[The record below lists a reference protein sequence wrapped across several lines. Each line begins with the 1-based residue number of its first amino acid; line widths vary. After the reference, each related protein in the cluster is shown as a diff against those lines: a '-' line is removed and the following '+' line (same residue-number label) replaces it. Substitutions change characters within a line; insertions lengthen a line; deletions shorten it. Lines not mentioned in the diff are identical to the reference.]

1 MLTEQNKIEMKE
13 YYPIKIIKE
22 KNFFYLFTNISIFYI
37 ESLFFTLQWKIDY
50 HTIQKAVYNNN
61 VVKIVYN
68 YNVNGNENFII
79 NCENNEI
86 AKQVTEAINEESLKN
101 KENINEL

>member
-1 MLTEQNKIEMKE
+1 M
-13 YYPIKIIKE
+13 
-22 KNFFYLFTNISIFYI
+22 
-37 ESLFFTLQWKIDY
+37 QWKIDY

-68 YNVNGNENFII
+68 YNINNNENFII

-86 AKQVTEAINEESLKN
+86 AKQVAEAINEESLKN